1 MFTCTNERKEPFPT
15 PLFYREGKILI
26 FSMCLLVSVR
36 FIGRTFG
43 TGSNFCETIA
53 AQIKKGHKS
62 FRLPRP
68 FCRTFILVSIGLTH
82 DHEMKRDEDGDLLL
96 RSDLVASQP
105 HSLEIKPYAQS
116 LLLIEFILV
125 LIGRPTNFSYP
136 FPTQFPTYCSLVF
149 ILVAFLYSKFLLWS
163 R

>member
-53 AQIKKGHKS
+53 AQLKKGHKS

-105 HSLEIKPYAQS
+105 RDQTLCSKPASHRVYTSTYWEANQLFLS
-116 LLLIEFILV
+116 ISDPISYLLLTGLYPGCFLV
-125 LIGRPTNFSYP
+125 
-136 FPTQFPTYCSLVF
+136 
-149 ILVAFLYSKFLLWS
+149 
-163 R
+163 